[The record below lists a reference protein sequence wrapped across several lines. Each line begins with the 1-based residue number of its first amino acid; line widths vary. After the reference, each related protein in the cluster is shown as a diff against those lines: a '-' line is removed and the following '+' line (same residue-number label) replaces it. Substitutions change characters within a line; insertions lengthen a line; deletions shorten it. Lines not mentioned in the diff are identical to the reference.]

1 MEHVLQIAND
11 LINYCSIKSYNI
23 EKMHGSHCQET
34 FFMYVF
40 MREYARVVPGISYRM
55 FVPSK
60 AVADNMLFQTKTFQ
74 RRNIFQWI
82 SMNLESFLIALT
94 AITQFRRTHISLFLK
109 LGVQRIPHFSQWG
122 QKFKLQY
129 KRWQTLVILWVPWI
143 DGVCPN
149 HCP

>member
-1 MEHVLQIAND
+1 MQHVLQIVNE
-11 LINYCSIKSYNI
+11 LINYCSIKSYDI
-23 EKMHGSHCQET
+23 EKIDGSHSQKT
-34 FFMYVF
+34 FFMNVF
-40 MREYARVVPGISYRM
+40 AREYARVVPGISYRM

-94 AITQFRRTHISLFLK
+94 AITHFRRTHISLFLK
-109 LGVQRIPHFSQWG
+109 LGLQRIHFFSQWG

>member
-1 MEHVLQIAND
+1 MQHVLQIVSEF
-11 LINYCSIKSYNI
+11 ISFYKSYNI
-23 EKMHGSHCQET
+23 EKINDSHCLKMF
-34 FFMYVF
+34 FFMNVF
-40 MREYARVVPGISYRM
+40 AREYAGVVPGISYRM

-94 AITQFRRTHISLFLK
+94 AITHFRRTHISLFLK
-109 LGVQRIPHFSQWG
+109 LGLQRIHFFSQWG